1 MCACVLETSTQF
13 FQSVNGAMASP
24 PNEVLAI
31 KTYLRTVLETVLKG
45 FKGACQ

>member
-13 FQSVNGAMASP
+13 FQTIYCAIASP

-31 KTYLRTVLETVLKG
+31 KIYLRTVLETGPKRI
-45 FKGACQ
+45 